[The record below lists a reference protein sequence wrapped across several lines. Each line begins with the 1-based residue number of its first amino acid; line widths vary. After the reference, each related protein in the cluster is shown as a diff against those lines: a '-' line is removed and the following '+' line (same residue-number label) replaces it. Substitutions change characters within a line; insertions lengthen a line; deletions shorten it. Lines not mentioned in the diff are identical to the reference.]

1 MSPRGNK
8 IAMVVEVGQ
17 VARLSNGMCYTK
29 IMSIRFSEPHSRM
42 EDLQIKLLRQ
52 ATPARKM
59 EMLAE
64 LNASAQA
71 LALSGLRSQ
80 YPKANETELRR
91 RLAGYL
97 LGEDLARKVYGE
109 ISDAT

>member
-1 MSPRGNK
+1 MSN
-8 IAMVVEVGQ
+8 
-17 VARLSNGMCYTK
+17 
-29 IMSIRFSEPHSRM
+29 RFSEPISGM
-42 EDLQIKLLRQ
+42 EGLQIKLLRQ

-64 LNASAQA
+64 LNASARA

-91 RLAGYL
+91 KLAGYL
-97 LGEDLARKVYGE
+97 LGEDLARKFYGE